1 MFGLGKYSDET
12 IIQKIKS
19 GDEKI
24 LIYLY
29 KDYFKLIKNF
39 ILKNSGE
46 EDQVDDI
53 LQETIIALWRNVQKP
68 SFLLHSKFSTYVL
81 AITKNIWFKELKKKS
96 KLIRIDHSNQHSL
109 KTNTPDPPIDQSIIL
124 QLVQEMDET
133 CHKLLSY
140 FYFDG
145 MNNNTIAE
153 KLNFANSN
161 TVKSKKYQCFKKLQ
175 QQVLKHYVKEDLL

>member
-109 KTNTPDPPIDQSIIL
+109 KTNTL
-124 QLVQEMDET
+124 T
-133 CHKLLSY
+133 LLSINPSSY
-140 FYFDG
+140 SWCKKW
-145 MNNNTIAE
+145 TRPV
-153 KLNFANSN
+153 ANS
-161 TVKSKKYQCFKKLQ
+161 FPIFILMA
-175 QQVLKHYVKEDLL
+175 